1 MWLLLLAIGSHKFII
16 ALCIGQQLVTNR
28 VNKCLVILYIATFSL
43 TTILGAGA
51 GQNIACLTITVIS
64 HVTGLAML
72 HSASS
77 EEDAQSVGVTL
88 MQGIATGSL
97 LYVVFFEVIE
107 KERAGRTSHSL
118 QLVFTILG
126 SATIIGLKVL
136 EDVMS
141 QGESGTGVREM
152 TTLSPANMSN
162 PMSQIVFDES

>member
-1 MWLLLLAIGSHKFII
+1 
-16 ALCIGQQLVTNR
+16 
-28 VNKCLVILYIATFSL
+28 
-43 TTILGAGA
+43 
-51 GQNIACLTITVIS
+51 
-64 HVTGLAML
+64 ML

-118 QLVFTILG
+118 QLLFTILG
-126 SATIIGLKVL
+126 SVTIIALKVL

-141 QGESGTGVREM
+141 REEDVTGVREM
-152 TTLSPANMSN
+152 TSLSPANMSN

>member
-1 MWLLLLAIGSHKFII
+1 
-16 ALCIGQQLVTNR
+16 
-28 VNKCLVILYIATFSL
+28 
-43 TTILGAGA
+43 
-51 GQNIACLTITVIS
+51 
-64 HVTGLAML
+64 ML

-77 EEDAQSVGVTL
+77 EEDAQGVGVTL

-126 SATIIGLKVL
+126 SVTIIALKVL

-141 QGESGTGVREM
+141 REEEPGVRMM
-152 TTLSPANMSN
+152 TSLSPANMSN
-162 PMSQIVFDES
+162 PMSEIVFEESQE

>member
-1 MWLLLLAIGSHKFII
+1 
-16 ALCIGQQLVTNR
+16 
-28 VNKCLVILYIATFSL
+28 
-43 TTILGAGA
+43 
-51 GQNIACLTITVIS
+51 
-64 HVTGLAML
+64 ML

-118 QLVFTILG
+118 QLLFTILG
-126 SATIIGLKVL
+126 SVTIIALKVL

-141 QGESGTGVREM
+141 REEEGETVTGVREM
-152 TTLSPANMSN
+152 TSLSPANMSN
-162 PMSQIVFDES
+162 PLSQIVFDES

>member
-1 MWLLLLAIGSHKFII
+1 
-16 ALCIGQQLVTNR
+16 
-28 VNKCLVILYIATFSL
+28 
-43 TTILGAGA
+43 
-51 GQNIACLTITVIS
+51 
-64 HVTGLAML
+64 ML

-126 SATIIGLKVL
+126 SVTIIALKVL

-141 QGESGTGVREM
+141 REEDVTGVREM
-152 TTLSPANMSN
+152 TSLSPANMSN
-162 PMSQIVFDES
+162 PLSQIVFDES

>member
-1 MWLLLLAIGSHKFII
+1 
-16 ALCIGQQLVTNR
+16 
-28 VNKCLVILYIATFSL
+28 
-43 TTILGAGA
+43 
-51 GQNIACLTITVIS
+51 
-64 HVTGLAML
+64 ML

-107 KERAGRTSHSL
+107 KERAGRTGHSL

-126 SATIIGLKVL
+126 SVTIIALKVL

-141 QGESGTGVREM
+141 REEDVTGVREM
-152 TTLSPANMSN
+152 TSLSPANMSN
-162 PMSQIVFDES
+162 PLSQIVFDES

>member
-1 MWLLLLAIGSHKFII
+1 
-16 ALCIGQQLVTNR
+16 
-28 VNKCLVILYIATFSL
+28 
-43 TTILGAGA
+43 
-51 GQNIACLTITVIS
+51 
-64 HVTGLAML
+64 ML

-77 EEDAQSVGVTL
+77 EEDAQGVGVTL

-126 SATIIGLKVL
+126 SMTIVALKVL

-141 QGESGTGVREM
+141 REEEAGVRMM
-152 TTLSPANMSN
+152 TSLSPSNMSN
-162 PMSQIVFDES
+162 PMSEIVFEES

>member
-1 MWLLLLAIGSHKFII
+1 
-16 ALCIGQQLVTNR
+16 
-28 VNKCLVILYIATFSL
+28 
-43 TTILGAGA
+43 
-51 GQNIACLTITVIS
+51 
-64 HVTGLAML
+64 ML

-136 EDVMS
+136 EDFMS
-141 QGESGTGVREM
+141 QGEAGPGVRMM
-152 TTLSPANMSN
+152 TSLSPANMSN

>member
-1 MWLLLLAIGSHKFII
+1 
-16 ALCIGQQLVTNR
+16 
-28 VNKCLVILYIATFSL
+28 
-43 TTILGAGA
+43 
-51 GQNIACLTITVIS
+51 
-64 HVTGLAML
+64 ML

-126 SATIIGLKVL
+126 SVTIIGLKVL

-141 QGESGTGVREM
+141 QGEAGTGVREM
-152 TTLSPANMSN
+152 TSLSPANMSN
-162 PMSQIVFDES
+162 PLSQIVFDES

>member
-1 MWLLLLAIGSHKFII
+1 
-16 ALCIGQQLVTNR
+16 
-28 VNKCLVILYIATFSL
+28 
-43 TTILGAGA
+43 
-51 GQNIACLTITVIS
+51 
-64 HVTGLAML
+64 ML

-126 SATIIGLKVL
+126 SVTIIALKVL

-141 QGESGTGVREM
+141 REEGEAVTRAQEM
-152 TTLSPANMSN
+152 TSLSPANMSN
-162 PMSQIVFDES
+162 PLSQIVFDES